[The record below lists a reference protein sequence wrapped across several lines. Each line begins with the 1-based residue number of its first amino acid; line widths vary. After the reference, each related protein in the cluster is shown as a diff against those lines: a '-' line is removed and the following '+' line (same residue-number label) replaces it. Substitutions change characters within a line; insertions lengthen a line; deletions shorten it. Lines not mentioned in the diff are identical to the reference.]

1 MFVTNSR
8 NVKDNVYMDSIL
20 FVEDLHVAVCDS
32 FDLGSLLVLLL
43 VILFSKPKKT
53 HRGVVLGYRCDATHV
68 TEQEIHRAVA
78 TKELIED
85 IIQQGQAV
93 VTYR

>member
-1 MFVTNSR
+1 
-8 NVKDNVYMDSIL
+8 MDSIF
-20 FVEDLHVAVCDS
+20 FVENLHVAVCDS

-53 HRGVVLGYRCDATHV
+53 HRGIVLGYRSDATHV
-68 TEQEIHRAVA
+68 TEQKIHRTVT
-78 TKELIED
+78 TKELIKD
-85 IIQQGQAV
+85 IIEQRQAV